1 MRKYSLVAPA
11 FIGVS
16 LFYAMMISDE
26 IIGALIV
33 KYGLAEFAG
42 LFSILILGIA
52 VLQLVHPIY
61 TIVLAVLW
69 VITSVAAQQV
79 NLHLLGL
86 LLVIIALSNIYRVGR
101 FNPPYATRIDNV
113 KTILYP
119 LGAIIGVAILLGAPV
134 YIIVTRLPALV
145 TSWASTIPG
154 DIGVFLKSVAGTLLA
169 SFVIILLSLYVLFK
183 AYDSLTSLFLAM
195 KPGYQALSEYELR
208 RDYEDWKKKL
218 VLFEGKQGGALR
230 EGLIIVY
237 SLLFSP
243 VIFPATRTLFVSL
256 AGEASTSV
264 TVAYMFTGYLIA
276 WLITRILIIF
286 LFSPPPIKDLYK
298 PLRPTSYLSAGI
310 LFSLAIITVYYIMGG
325 DLYSL
330 AQAFLLG
337 RSPGVEDPIA
347 TNIQLENLG
356 DRVDQMIK
364 LLDEGLQ
371 TLVLLLWGG

>member
-1 MRKYSLVAPA
+1 MRKYGLVAPV

-16 LFYAMMISDE
+16 LFYAMMISEE

-33 KYGLAEFAG
+33 KYGLADFAG
-42 LFSILILGIA
+42 FFSILIIGIA

-61 TIVLAVLW
+61 TVVLAVLW
-69 VITSVAAQQV
+69 VVTSVATQQV
-79 NLHLLGL
+79 DLYLLGL
-86 LLVIIALSNIYRVGR
+86 LLVIIALSNVYRIGR
-101 FNPPYATRIDNV
+101 YNPPYATRIDNF
-113 KTILYP
+113 KTIFYP
-119 LGAIIGVAILLGAPV
+119 LGAIIGVAILLAAPV
-134 YIIVTRLPALV
+134 YIIVIRFPAQV
-145 TSWASTIPG
+145 ASWASTVPG

-169 SFVIILLSLYVLFK
+169 SFIIILLSLYVLFK

-208 RDYEDWKKKL
+208 RDFKNWKKKL

-243 VIFPATRTLFVSL
+243 VIFPATRTLFISL

-310 LFSLAIITVYYIMGG
+310 LFSLAIITAYYMMGG

-330 AQAFLLG
+330 AQSILLG

-347 TNIQLENLG
+347 TTLQIENLG
-356 DRVDQMIK
+356 ERVDQLIR
-364 LLDEGLQ
+364 LLEEGLQ

>member
-1 MRKYSLVAPA
+1 MRKYSLVAP
-11 FIGVS
+11 ILVGIS
-16 LFYAMMISDE
+16 LFYAMMVSEE

-42 LFSILILGIA
+42 LFSIIILGIA

-61 TIVLAVLW
+61 TVVLAVLW
-69 VITSVAAQQV
+69 VITSVATQQV
-79 NLHLLGL
+79 NLYLLGL
-86 LLVIIALSNIYRVGR
+86 LLVIVALSNVYRVGR
-101 FNPPYATRIDNV
+101 LNPPYATRIENF

-119 LGAIIGVAILLGAPV
+119 LGTILGVSLILAVPV
-134 YIIVTRLPALV
+134 YLIVIRLPEQVA
-145 TSWASTIPG
+145 SWASTVPG
-154 DIGVFLKSVAGTLLA
+154 DIGIFLRSVTGTLLA
-169 SFVIILLSLYVLFK
+169 SLIIILLSLYVLFK
-183 AYDSLTSLFLAM
+183 AYDSVTSLFLAM
-195 KPGYQALSEYELR
+195 KPGYQVLSEYELR
-208 RDYEDWKKKL
+208 KDYEDWKKKL

-230 EGLIIVY
+230 EGLIIVF
-237 SLLFSP
+237 SFLFSP

-298 PLRPTSYLSAGI
+298 PVRPTSYLSAGI
-310 LFSLAIITVYYIMGG
+310 LFSLAIITAYYMMGG

-330 AQAFLLG
+330 AQALLLG

-347 TNIQLENLG
+347 ATLQIENLG
-356 DRVDQMIK
+356 ERVDQLIR